1 MPANLSIGL
10 NSSSLTPFTKP
21 ASVKTLN
28 ISYNDRIEKKQ
39 TLNNQLIVRITGHN
53 RKSFKAN
60 WVSLSKSQRDTI
72 IAYCNGTLPLWVR
85 LEDDFAIVYNAFSY
99 VLLDSETVTT
109 NTNSFLYDLT
119 INFEQL
125 Y

>member
-1 MPANLSIGL
+1 MPSNLSIGL
-10 NSSSLTPFTKP
+10 NSSSLTAFIKP

-28 ISYNDRIEKKQ
+28 VSYNDRIEKKQ

-60 WVSLSKSQRDTI
+60 WVSLNKTQRDSLI
-72 IAYCNGTLPLWVR
+72 SYCNGTLPLWVR
-85 LEDDFAIVYNAFSY
+85 LEDDTATVYDAFTY
-99 VLLDSETVTT
+99 VLLDSESVTT
-109 NTNSFLYDLT
+109 NTNNFLYDLT
-119 INFEQL
+119 ISFEQL